1 MNTTLFYYLNISIRV
16 ITILMG
22 VFIVSNWLNLPTESN
37 DSVQW
42 IGWVMIAV
50 GSVRLI
56 MYLLKWKDFMKK
68 NQDSV
73 NEKHEENIPYSIRY
87 YLVSL
92 IHTFVDSLTIFR
104 RSFLA
109 KFSNHFGMRIIWPW
123 YKECSC
129 LFIQITVI
137 LRHV

>member
-22 VFIVSNWLNLPTESN
+22 VFIVSNWLNLPKESN

-73 NEKHEENIPYSIRY
+73 NEKHDENI
-87 YLVSL
+87 
-92 IHTFVDSLTIFR
+92 
-104 RSFLA
+104 
-109 KFSNHFGMRIIWPW
+109 
-123 YKECSC
+123 
-129 LFIQITVI
+129 
-137 LRHV
+137 

>member
-56 MYLLKWKDFMKK
+56 MYLLKWKDFIMK
-68 NQDSV
+68 NQDSDSE
-73 NEKHEENIPYSIRY
+73 NNEENI
-87 YLVSL
+87 
-92 IHTFVDSLTIFR
+92 
-104 RSFLA
+104 
-109 KFSNHFGMRIIWPW
+109 
-123 YKECSC
+123 
-129 LFIQITVI
+129 
-137 LRHV
+137 

>member
-56 MYLLKWKDFMKK
+56 MYLFKWKDFIKK

-73 NEKHEENIPYSIRY
+73 NEKHEENI
-87 YLVSL
+87 
-92 IHTFVDSLTIFR
+92 
-104 RSFLA
+104 
-109 KFSNHFGMRIIWPW
+109 
-123 YKECSC
+123 
-129 LFIQITVI
+129 
-137 LRHV
+137 

>member
-22 VFIVSNWLNLPTESN
+22 VFIVSNWLNLPTDSN

-73 NEKHEENIPYSIRY
+73 NEKHEENI
-87 YLVSL
+87 
-92 IHTFVDSLTIFR
+92 
-104 RSFLA
+104 
-109 KFSNHFGMRIIWPW
+109 
-123 YKECSC
+123 
-129 LFIQITVI
+129 
-137 LRHV
+137 

>member
-56 MYLLKWKDFMKK
+56 MYLLKWKDFIKK
-68 NQDSV
+68 NQDSDSE
-73 NEKHEENIPYSIRY
+73 NNEENI
-87 YLVSL
+87 
-92 IHTFVDSLTIFR
+92 
-104 RSFLA
+104 
-109 KFSNHFGMRIIWPW
+109 
-123 YKECSC
+123 
-129 LFIQITVI
+129 
-137 LRHV
+137 

>member
-73 NEKHEENIPYSIRY
+73 NEKHDENI
-87 YLVSL
+87 
-92 IHTFVDSLTIFR
+92 
-104 RSFLA
+104 
-109 KFSNHFGMRIIWPW
+109 
-123 YKECSC
+123 
-129 LFIQITVI
+129 
-137 LRHV
+137 

>member
-56 MYLLKWKDFMKK
+56 MYLLKWKDFKKK

-73 NEKHEENIPYSIRY
+73 NEKHEENI
-87 YLVSL
+87 
-92 IHTFVDSLTIFR
+92 
-104 RSFLA
+104 
-109 KFSNHFGMRIIWPW
+109 
-123 YKECSC
+123 
-129 LFIQITVI
+129 
-137 LRHV
+137 

>member
-22 VFIVSNWLNLPTESN
+22 VIIVSNWLNLPTESN

-56 MYLLKWKDFMKK
+56 MYLFKWKDFIKK
-68 NQDSV
+68 NQDSDS
-73 NEKHEENIPYSIRY
+73 EKNEENI
-87 YLVSL
+87 
-92 IHTFVDSLTIFR
+92 
-104 RSFLA
+104 
-109 KFSNHFGMRIIWPW
+109 
-123 YKECSC
+123 
-129 LFIQITVI
+129 
-137 LRHV
+137 

>member
-56 MYLLKWKDFMKK
+56 MYLLKWKDIIKK
-68 NQDSV
+68 NQDSDS
-73 NEKHEENIPYSIRY
+73 EKHEENI
-87 YLVSL
+87 
-92 IHTFVDSLTIFR
+92 
-104 RSFLA
+104 
-109 KFSNHFGMRIIWPW
+109 
-123 YKECSC
+123 
-129 LFIQITVI
+129 
-137 LRHV
+137 

>member
-56 MYLLKWKDFMKK
+56 MYLLKWKDFIKK

-73 NEKHEENIPYSIRY
+73 NEKHEENI
-87 YLVSL
+87 
-92 IHTFVDSLTIFR
+92 
-104 RSFLA
+104 
-109 KFSNHFGMRIIWPW
+109 
-123 YKECSC
+123 
-129 LFIQITVI
+129 
-137 LRHV
+137 

>member
-1 MNTTLFYYLNISIRV
+1 
-16 ITILMG
+16 MG

-56 MYLLKWKDFMKK
+56 MYLLKWKDFIKK

-73 NEKHEENIPYSIRY
+73 SEKHEENI
-87 YLVSL
+87 
-92 IHTFVDSLTIFR
+92 
-104 RSFLA
+104 
-109 KFSNHFGMRIIWPW
+109 
-123 YKECSC
+123 
-129 LFIQITVI
+129 
-137 LRHV
+137 

>member
-22 VFIVSNWLNLPTESN
+22 IFIVSNWLNLPTESN

-56 MYLLKWKDFMKK
+56 MYLLKWKDFIKK

-73 NEKHEENIPYSIRY
+73 SEKHEENI
-87 YLVSL
+87 
-92 IHTFVDSLTIFR
+92 
-104 RSFLA
+104 
-109 KFSNHFGMRIIWPW
+109 
-123 YKECSC
+123 
-129 LFIQITVI
+129 
-137 LRHV
+137 

>member
-56 MYLLKWKDFMKK
+56 MYLLKWKDFIKK
-68 NQDSV
+68 NQDSDS
-73 NEKHEENIPYSIRY
+73 EKNEENI
-87 YLVSL
+87 
-92 IHTFVDSLTIFR
+92 
-104 RSFLA
+104 
-109 KFSNHFGMRIIWPW
+109 
-123 YKECSC
+123 
-129 LFIQITVI
+129 
-137 LRHV
+137 

>member
-56 MYLLKWKDFMKK
+56 MYLFKWKDFIKK
-68 NQDSV
+68 NQDSDS
-73 NEKHEENIPYSIRY
+73 EKHEENI
-87 YLVSL
+87 
-92 IHTFVDSLTIFR
+92 
-104 RSFLA
+104 
-109 KFSNHFGMRIIWPW
+109 
-123 YKECSC
+123 
-129 LFIQITVI
+129 
-137 LRHV
+137 

>member
-42 IGWVMIAV
+42 IGWVMMAV

-56 MYLLKWKDFMKK
+56 MYLLKWKDFIMK
-68 NQDSV
+68 NQDSDSE
-73 NEKHEENIPYSIRY
+73 NNEENI
-87 YLVSL
+87 
-92 IHTFVDSLTIFR
+92 
-104 RSFLA
+104 
-109 KFSNHFGMRIIWPW
+109 
-123 YKECSC
+123 
-129 LFIQITVI
+129 
-137 LRHV
+137 

>member
-56 MYLLKWKDFMKK
+56 MYLFKWKDFIKK
-68 NQDSV
+68 NQDSDS
-73 NEKHEENIPYSIRY
+73 EKNEENI
-87 YLVSL
+87 
-92 IHTFVDSLTIFR
+92 
-104 RSFLA
+104 
-109 KFSNHFGMRIIWPW
+109 
-123 YKECSC
+123 
-129 LFIQITVI
+129 
-137 LRHV
+137 

>member
-22 VFIVSNWLNLPTESN
+22 VFIVSDWLNLPTESN

-56 MYLLKWKDFMKK
+56 MYLLKWKDFIKK
-68 NQDSV
+68 NQDLDS
-73 NEKHEENIPYSIRY
+73 EKHEENI
-87 YLVSL
+87 
-92 IHTFVDSLTIFR
+92 
-104 RSFLA
+104 
-109 KFSNHFGMRIIWPW
+109 
-123 YKECSC
+123 
-129 LFIQITVI
+129 
-137 LRHV
+137 

>member
-73 NEKHEENIPYSIRY
+73 NEKHE
-87 YLVSL
+87 
-92 IHTFVDSLTIFR
+92 
-104 RSFLA
+104 
-109 KFSNHFGMRIIWPW
+109 
-123 YKECSC
+123 
-129 LFIQITVI
+129 
-137 LRHV
+137 

>member
-1 MNTTLFYYLNISIRV
+1 
-16 ITILMG
+16 MG
-22 VFIVSNWLNLPTESN
+22 VFIVSNWLNLPKESN

-73 NEKHEENIPYSIRY
+73 NEKHEENI
-87 YLVSL
+87 
-92 IHTFVDSLTIFR
+92 
-104 RSFLA
+104 
-109 KFSNHFGMRIIWPW
+109 
-123 YKECSC
+123 
-129 LFIQITVI
+129 
-137 LRHV
+137 

>member
-42 IGWVMIAV
+42 SGWVMIAV

-73 NEKHEENIPYSIRY
+73 NEKHEENI
-87 YLVSL
+87 
-92 IHTFVDSLTIFR
+92 
-104 RSFLA
+104 
-109 KFSNHFGMRIIWPW
+109 
-123 YKECSC
+123 
-129 LFIQITVI
+129 
-137 LRHV
+137 

>member
-22 VFIVSNWLNLPTESN
+22 VFIVSNWLNLPTDSN
-37 DSVQW
+37 DSVQG

-73 NEKHEENIPYSIRY
+73 NEKHEENI
-87 YLVSL
+87 
-92 IHTFVDSLTIFR
+92 
-104 RSFLA
+104 
-109 KFSNHFGMRIIWPW
+109 
-123 YKECSC
+123 
-129 LFIQITVI
+129 
-137 LRHV
+137 

>member
-22 VFIVSNWLNLPTESN
+22 VFIVSNWLKLPTESN

-73 NEKHEENIPYSIRY
+73 NEKHEENI
-87 YLVSL
+87 
-92 IHTFVDSLTIFR
+92 
-104 RSFLA
+104 
-109 KFSNHFGMRIIWPW
+109 
-123 YKECSC
+123 
-129 LFIQITVI
+129 
-137 LRHV
+137 

>member
-56 MYLLKWKDFMKK
+56 MYLLKWKDFIKK

-73 NEKHEENIPYSIRY
+73 SEKHEENI
-87 YLVSL
+87 
-92 IHTFVDSLTIFR
+92 
-104 RSFLA
+104 
-109 KFSNHFGMRIIWPW
+109 
-123 YKECSC
+123 
-129 LFIQITVI
+129 
-137 LRHV
+137 

>member
-73 NEKHEENIPYSIRY
+73 NKKHEENI
-87 YLVSL
+87 
-92 IHTFVDSLTIFR
+92 
-104 RSFLA
+104 
-109 KFSNHFGMRIIWPW
+109 
-123 YKECSC
+123 
-129 LFIQITVI
+129 
-137 LRHV
+137 

>member
-22 VFIVSNWLNLPTESN
+22 IFIVSNWLNLPAESN

-56 MYLLKWKDFMKK
+56 MYLLKWKDFIKK
-68 NQDSV
+68 PQDSEI
-73 NEKHEENIPYSIRY
+73 EKHDENIS
-87 YLVSL
+87 
-92 IHTFVDSLTIFR
+92 
-104 RSFLA
+104 
-109 KFSNHFGMRIIWPW
+109 
-123 YKECSC
+123 
-129 LFIQITVI
+129 
-137 LRHV
+137 

>member
-22 VFIVSNWLNLPTESN
+22 VFIVSNWLNLPKESN

-73 NEKHEENIPYSIRY
+73 NEKHEENI
-87 YLVSL
+87 
-92 IHTFVDSLTIFR
+92 
-104 RSFLA
+104 
-109 KFSNHFGMRIIWPW
+109 
-123 YKECSC
+123 
-129 LFIQITVI
+129 
-137 LRHV
+137 

>member
-22 VFIVSNWLNLPTESN
+22 VFIVSNWLNLQTESN

-56 MYLLKWKDFMKK
+56 MYLFKWKDFIKK
-68 NQDSV
+68 NQDSDS
-73 NEKHEENIPYSIRY
+73 EKNEENI
-87 YLVSL
+87 
-92 IHTFVDSLTIFR
+92 
-104 RSFLA
+104 
-109 KFSNHFGMRIIWPW
+109 
-123 YKECSC
+123 
-129 LFIQITVI
+129 
-137 LRHV
+137 

>member
-73 NEKHEENIPYSIRY
+73 NEKHEENI
-87 YLVSL
+87 
-92 IHTFVDSLTIFR
+92 
-104 RSFLA
+104 
-109 KFSNHFGMRIIWPW
+109 
-123 YKECSC
+123 
-129 LFIQITVI
+129 
-137 LRHV
+137 

>member
-56 MYLLKWKDFMKK
+56 MYLLKWKDFIKK
-68 NQDSV
+68 NQDSDS
-73 NEKHEENIPYSIRY
+73 EKHEENI
-87 YLVSL
+87 
-92 IHTFVDSLTIFR
+92 
-104 RSFLA
+104 
-109 KFSNHFGMRIIWPW
+109 
-123 YKECSC
+123 
-129 LFIQITVI
+129 
-137 LRHV
+137 

>member
-1 MNTTLFYYLNISIRV
+1 
-16 ITILMG
+16 MG

-73 NEKHEENIPYSIRY
+73 NEKHEENI
-87 YLVSL
+87 
-92 IHTFVDSLTIFR
+92 
-104 RSFLA
+104 
-109 KFSNHFGMRIIWPW
+109 
-123 YKECSC
+123 
-129 LFIQITVI
+129 
-137 LRHV
+137 